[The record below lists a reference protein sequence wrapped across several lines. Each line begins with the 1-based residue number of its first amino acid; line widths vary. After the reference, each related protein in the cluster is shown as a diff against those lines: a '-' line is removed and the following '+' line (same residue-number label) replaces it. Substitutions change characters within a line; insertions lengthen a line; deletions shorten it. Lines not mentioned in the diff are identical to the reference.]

1 MFGSLLPDNVQFYM
15 RNGNMYHG
23 TCSKKDRKMIGLSDL
38 IADYG
43 LSTNEKLLLTYF
55 GGGNFFLMVF
65 DSDFVEAMMLS
76 NLSEDTCMSV

>member
-1 MFGSLLPDNVQFYM
+1 
-15 RNGNMYHG
+15 MYHG